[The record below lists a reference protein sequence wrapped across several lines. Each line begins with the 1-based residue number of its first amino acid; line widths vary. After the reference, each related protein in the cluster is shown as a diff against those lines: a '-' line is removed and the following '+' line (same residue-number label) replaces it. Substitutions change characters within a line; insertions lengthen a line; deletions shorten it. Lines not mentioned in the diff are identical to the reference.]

1 MSNEIKL
8 SVVSSQQSAI
18 ADVDVDV
25 DLLAFEESLVF
36 SMAAVSLC
44 PSPCPVNAP
53 VNVLLV
59 LVLLRHMQRHDETGA
74 DAAVGHETAWRAQRP
89 IQALPMGDRGML
101 ETFEQPRFQPLLLI
115 SLCSTVVR

>member
-1 MSNEIKL
+1 MKYNC
-8 SVVSSQQSAI
+8 QQSAK
-18 ADVDVDV
+18 ADVDV

-44 PSPCPVNAP
+44 PSPSPVNAP

-59 LVLLRHMQRHDETGA
+59 LVLRHMQRHDETVA
-74 DAAVGHETAWRAQRP
+74 EAAVGHETAWRAQRP

-101 ETFEQPRFQPLLLI
+101 EPFEQPRFQPLLLI